1 MKMKIK
7 VNIEI
12 EINVESD
19 YSEND
24 IKDCINENLNI
35 SLYEIIES
43 DEKEM
48 NIKIDNIDINI

>member
-12 EINVESD
+12 EISVESD

-35 SLYEIIES
+35 GLY
-43 DEKEM
+43 
-48 NIKIDNIDINI
+48 